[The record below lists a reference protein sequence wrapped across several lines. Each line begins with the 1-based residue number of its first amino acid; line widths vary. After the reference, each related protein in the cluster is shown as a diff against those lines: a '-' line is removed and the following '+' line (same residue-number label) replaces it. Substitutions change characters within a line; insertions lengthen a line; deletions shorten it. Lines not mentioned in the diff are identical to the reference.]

1 MSAQA
6 YYELYRGS
14 SIGLSL
20 TDTLDDLINEGRIEP
35 QLAMKI
41 LSNFDR
47 VITEVLADKVRARLT
62 FKNNKTDVGFS
73 TIKGHLDTYRFCDEV
88 WTFLIKDVTFKLDN
102 QSTVS
107 ADKVKINSQH
117 PAIVAVTYL
126 HSLKEH
132 QPANSGDAVPTPQLS
147 ISFASLLRER
157 RGSHIMP
164 RTLPWLIGGGS
175 DTPSRQ
181 STPRQKRTDSATPS
195 SDWSSRGGKPTT
207 ATKCDILRSSRSP
220 SSSPIRQP
228 PAEEYLIEGFD
239 NDDKYIMVE
248 DEFYAIAQE
257 FTQHLHHA
265 EYVRRRKEAKLR
277 NAAAIN
283 DLARP
288 TDGRTEMREET
299 KKKKLSEALAA
310 RQKAGLEKMKGK
322 RPRVDS
328 EEEDELEED
337 EDDPWVGTSLHG
349 LMTSPRK
356 AQSLVGLQGIKSR
369 TRAAAG
375 YAQASTSV
383 DRSSPLRSSP
393 PVHRSQPDVQEI
405 ESTASED
412 DNDLDIQPVKATPV
426 KRRLMTPLRKTTSSS
441 VTRKPLSYEKV
452 NHSTSSSG
460 RALDSKHA
468 TYKSPLGAR
477 SKSKMDLLFDE
488 LDSTPYKGN
497 PHMSKQEP
505 SSTSSPASVTPRREP
520 QNDDPKAKKSR
531 LNEVPTFL
539 M

>member
-1 MSAQA
+1 
-6 YYELYRGS
+6 
-14 SIGLSL
+14 
-20 TDTLDDLINEGRIEP
+20 
-35 QLAMKI
+35 
-41 LSNFDR
+41 
-47 VITEVLADKVRARLT
+47 
-62 FKNNKTDVGFS
+62 
-73 TIKGHLDTYRFCDEV
+73 
-88 WTFLIKDVTFKLDN
+88 
-102 QSTVS
+102 
-107 ADKVKINSQH
+107 
-117 PAIVAVTYL
+117 
-126 HSLKEH
+126 
-132 QPANSGDAVPTPQLS
+132 
-147 ISFASLLRER
+147 
-157 RGSHIMP
+157 MP
-164 RTLPWLIGGGS
+164 RTLPWLIGGGH
-175 DTPSRQ
+175 DTPSEQ
-181 STPRQKRTDSATPS
+181 STPRQKRTDSGTPG
-195 SDWSSRGGKPTT
+195 SDWSNRGRKPTVT
-207 ATKCDILRSSRSP
+207 NTPTKRDFLRSSRSP

-299 KKKKLSEALAA
+299 KKKKLSQALSA
-310 RQKAGLEKMKGK
+310 RQKAGLEKIKGK

-328 EEEDELEED
+328 EEEDELGED

-375 YAQASTSV
+375 YSQASASA

-393 PVHRSQPDVQEI
+393 QMRRSQPDVQEI

-412 DNDLDIQPVKATPV
+412 DNDLDVQPIMATPV
-426 KRRLMTPLRKTTSSS
+426 KRRLMTPLPKSTSSPI
-441 VTRKPLSYEKV
+441 TRKALSHERT
-452 NHSTSSSG
+452 NHSASSSG
-460 RALDSKHA
+460 RALDSKHS

-477 SKSKMDLLFDE
+477 SRSKMDLLFDE
-488 LDSTPYKGN
+488 LDSTPHKGN
-497 PHMSKQEP
+497 PHMSKQDP
-505 SSTSSPASVTPRREP
+505 ASNSSPASVTPRKQP
-520 QNDDPKAKKSR
+520 QTDDPKAKKSR

-539 M
+539 V